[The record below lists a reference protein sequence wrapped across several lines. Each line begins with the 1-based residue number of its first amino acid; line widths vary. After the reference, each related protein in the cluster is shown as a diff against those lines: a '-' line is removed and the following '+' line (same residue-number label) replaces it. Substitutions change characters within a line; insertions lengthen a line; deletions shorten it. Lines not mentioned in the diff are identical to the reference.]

1 MTLWHS
7 LTCARHPS
15 YHRATMLKVLIAA
28 LLIYWFWE
36 PLRPV
41 RDVTGEVLSTTAD
54 IIRR

>member
-1 MTLWHS
+1 
-7 LTCARHPS
+7 
-15 YHRATMLKVLIAA
+15 MLKVLIAA